1 MSNFRD
7 IISEYRF
14 APKTD
19 KFTLLG
25 ESQMN
30 RSTDLYVDG
39 KRHILVA
46 DDEMINREM
55 LQNIL
60 CDEYDVL
67 MAEDGEVA
75 YDLIK
80 ANRNTLS
87 LILLDLMM
95 PRLNGLDLLTRL
107 KEDPDL
113 KGIPV
118 IVLTSDQASEVES
131 LVRGAADFI
140 PKPYPQP
147 DIIRARISR
156 SIELAEDRQI
166 ISATERDE
174 LTGLYSSEYFYRYA
188 EQFDKYHP
196 NSDMDALCL
205 DVNHFHIV
213 NERFG
218 MAKGD
223 EILRRI
229 AGCLMTA
236 FSAADCVICRKTAD
250 TFLVYCSH
258 RDDYTTITD
267 KISEVCG
274 DMPTSI
280 KLRIGVY
287 ANCDKKLDVRARFD
301 RAKIAADLIRNNYS
315 VFIST
320 FDEKLMENEL
330 FAEQLVDEFP
340 KALAEKQ
347 FQVFFQPKFN
357 ITGDKPVLSSA
368 EALVRWFHPTL
379 GMISPGK
386 FIPLFEDDG
395 LIAQLDEYIWRRT
408 AETISDWKK
417 RLGVSVPVS
426 VNLSRAEMYD
436 PKLVETF
443 EQITSE
449 SGITSKDIYLEI
461 TESAYVRDSDQIV
474 DRVKELRDHGFFI
487 EMDDFGSGYSSLN
500 MISELP
506 IDALKLDMMFIRNA
520 FDKIND
526 TRMISIVIDIAD
538 YLGVPVIAEGVET
551 EEQYLALKK
560 LGCTIIQGYYFSKPV
575 PADEFEK
582 FLTNK

>member
-1 MSNFRD
+1 
-7 IISEYRF
+7 
-14 APKTD
+14 
-19 KFTLLG
+19 
-25 ESQMN
+25 MN

-39 KRHILVA
+39 KRRILVA
-46 DDEMINREM
+46 DDEIVNREM
-55 LQNIL
+55 LEIIL

-67 MAEDGEVA
+67 LAEDGEKA
-75 YDLIK
+75 YDLIRQ
-80 ANRNTLS
+80 NRNTLS

-95 PRLNGLDLLTRL
+95 PKLNGLDLLSRL
-107 KEDPDL
+107 KEDSDL

-118 IVLTSDQASEVES
+118 IVLTSDQDSEVES

-147 DIIRARISR
+147 DVIRARISR

-174 LTGLYSSEYFYRYA
+174 LTGLYSYEYFSRYV

-196 NSDMDALCL
+196 NSEMDALCL

-229 AGCLMTA
+229 ADCLMTV
-236 FSAADCVICRKTAD
+236 FSESDSVICRKNAD

-258 RDDYTTITD
+258 RDDYSSITD
-267 KISEVCG
+267 KVSEVCS
-274 DMPTSI
+274 DMPTSV

-287 ANCDKKLDVRARFD
+287 AYCDKKLDIRARFD
-301 RAKIAADLIRNNYS
+301 RAKIAADLIRNNYM
-315 VFIST
+315 VYVST
-320 FDEKLMENEL
+320 FDETLMENEL

-347 FQVFFQPKFN
+347 FKVFFQPKFN
-357 ITGDKPVLSSA
+357 IVGDKPVLSSA

-395 LIAQLDEYIWRRT
+395 LIAQLDEYIWRCA
-408 AETISDWKK
+408 AETIADWKR
-417 RLGVSVPVS
+417 RLGISVPVS

-436 PKLVETF
+436 PALVDTF
-443 EQITSE
+443 EKITSDF
-449 SGITSKDIYLEI
+449 GITSKDIYLEI

-474 DRVKELRDHGFFI
+474 DRVKELRNHGFFI

-520 FDKIND
+520 FDKQND

-575 PADEFEK
+575 PAEEFEK
-582 FLTNK
+582 FLVEKDS

>member
-1 MSNFRD
+1 M
-7 IISEYRF
+7 
-14 APKTD
+14 K
-19 KFTLLG
+19 
-25 ESQMN
+25 

-46 DDEMINREM
+46 DDEMINRE
-55 LQNIL
+55 LLENIL

-67 MAEDGEVA
+67 LAEDGERA
-75 YDLIK
+75 YELIRE
-80 ANRNTLS
+80 NRNTLS
-87 LILLDLMM
+87 LILLDLIM
-95 PRLNGLDLLTRL
+95 PKLNGLDLLLRL
-107 KEDPDL
+107 KDEPEL
-113 KGIPV
+113 RSIPV

-131 LVRGAADFI
+131 LNRGASDFI

-147 DIIRARISR
+147 DVIRARISR

-174 LTGLYSSEYFYRYA
+174 LTGLYSSEYFYRYG
-188 EQFDKYHP
+188 EQFDKFHP
-196 NSDMDALCL
+196 DSDMDALCL

-223 EILRRI
+223 EILKKI
-229 AGCLMTA
+229 AGCLVTF
-236 FSAADCVICRKTAD
+236 FSTSDCVICRKTAD

-258 RDDYTTITD
+258 RDDYTSITD
-267 KISEVCG
+267 KISEVCC
-274 DMPTSI
+274 DMPTSV

-287 ANCDKKLDVRARFD
+287 ASCDKKLDIRSRFD
-301 RAKIAADLIRNNYS
+301 RAKIAADLIKNNYS
-315 VFIST
+315 AFVSV

-347 FQVFFQPKFN
+347 FKVFFQPKFN
-357 ITGDKPVLSSA
+357 IVGDKPVLSSA

-386 FIPLFEDDG
+386 FIPLFEEDG
-395 LIAQLDEYIWRRT
+395 LIAQLDEYIWRC
-408 AETISDWKK
+408 AADNIADWKK
-417 RLGVSVPVS
+417 RLGLSVPVS

-436 PKLVETF
+436 PALVGTF
-443 EQITSE
+443 EKITSE
-449 SGITSKDIYLEI
+449 SGITTKDIYLEI

-474 DRVKELRDHGFFI
+474 ERVKELREHGFFI

-520 FDKIND
+520 FNKSGD

-551 EEQYLALKK
+551 EEQYLTLKK
-560 LGCTIIQGYYFSKPV
+560 LGCSIIQGYYFSKPV
-575 PADEFEK
+575 PAEEFEK
-582 FLTNK
+582 FLLEKDS

>member
-1 MSNFRD
+1 
-7 IISEYRF
+7 
-14 APKTD
+14 
-19 KFTLLG
+19 
-25 ESQMN
+25 MN

-39 KRHILVA
+39 KRRILVA
-46 DDEMINREM
+46 DDEIVNREM
-55 LQNIL
+55 LENIL

-67 MAEDGEVA
+67 LAEDGEKA
-75 YDLIK
+75 YDLIRQ
-80 ANRNTLS
+80 NRNTLS

-95 PRLNGLDLLTRL
+95 PKLNGLDLLSRL
-107 KEDPDL
+107 KEDSDL

-118 IVLTSDQASEVES
+118 IVLTSDQDSEVES

-147 DIIRARISR
+147 DVIRARISR

-174 LTGLYSSEYFYRYA
+174 LTGLYSYEYFSRYV

-196 NSDMDALCL
+196 NSEMDALCL

-229 AGCLMTA
+229 ADCLMTV
-236 FSAADCVICRKTAD
+236 FSESDSVICRKNAD

-258 RDDYTTITD
+258 RDDYSSITD
-267 KISEVCG
+267 KVSEVCS
-274 DMPTSI
+274 DMPTSV

-287 ANCDKKLDVRARFD
+287 AYCDKKLDIRARFD
-301 RAKIAADLIRNNYS
+301 RAKIAADLIRNNYM
-315 VFIST
+315 VYVST
-320 FDEKLMENEL
+320 FDETLMENEL

-347 FQVFFQPKFN
+347 FKVFFQPKFN
-357 ITGDKPVLSSA
+357 IVGDKPVLSSA

-395 LIAQLDEYIWRRT
+395 LIAQLDDYIWRCA
-408 AETISDWKK
+408 AETIADWKR
-417 RLGVSVPVS
+417 RLGISVPVS

-436 PKLVETF
+436 PALVDTF
-443 EQITSE
+443 EKITSDF
-449 SGITSKDIYLEI
+449 GITSKDIYLEI
-461 TESAYVRDSDQIV
+461 TESAYVRDADQIV
-474 DRVKELRDHGFFI
+474 DRVKELRGHGFFI

-520 FDKIND
+520 FDKQND

-575 PADEFEK
+575 PAEEFEK
-582 FLTNK
+582 FLVEKDS

>member
-1 MSNFRD
+1 
-7 IISEYRF
+7 
-14 APKTD
+14 
-19 KFTLLG
+19 
-25 ESQMN
+25 MN

-55 LQNIL
+55 LENIIG
-60 CDEYDVL
+60 DEYDVL
-67 MAEDGEVA
+67 MAEDGEMA
-75 YDLIK
+75 YDLIRQ
-80 ANRNTLS
+80 NRNTLS
-87 LILLDLMM
+87 LILLDLKM
-95 PRLNGLDLLTRL
+95 PKLTGLELLPKL

-131 LVRGAADFI
+131 LNKGAADFI

-147 DIIRARISR
+147 DVIKARISR

-166 ISATERDE
+166 IGATERDE
-174 LTGLYSSEYFYRYA
+174 LTGLYNSEYFYRYG
-188 EQFDKYHP
+188 EQFDKFHP
-196 NSDMDALCL
+196 GSEMDALCI

-223 EILRRI
+223 EILKRI
-229 AGCLMTA
+229 AGCLMMV
-236 FSAADCVICRKTAD
+236 FSSTECVLCRKTAD

-258 RDDYTTITD
+258 RDDYEKIVERITN
-267 KISEVCG
+267 ICE
-274 DMPTSI
+274 DMPISI
-280 KLRIGVY
+280 KFRIGVY
-287 ANCDKKLDVRARFD
+287 SNCDKKLDIRSRFD
-301 RAKIAADLIRNNYS
+301 RAKIAADMIRNNYS
-315 VFIST
+315 VSVST
-320 FDEKLMENEL
+320 YDEALMQKEL
-330 FAEQLVDEFP
+330 FAEQLIEEFP

-347 FQVFFQPKFN
+347 FHVFFQPKFD
-357 ITGDKPVLSSA
+357 IRGDQPVLSSA

-379 GMISPGK
+379 GMIPPGK
-386 FIPLFEDDG
+386 FIPLFEEDG
-395 LIAQLDEYIWRRT
+395 LISQLDEYIWT
-408 AETISDWKK
+408 DAAEKIAEWKN
-417 RLGVSVPVS
+417 RLGISVPVS

-436 PKLVETF
+436 PELVNTF
-443 EQITSE
+443 ERITSKT
-449 SGITSKDIYLEI
+449 GITTKDIYLEI
-461 TESAYVRDSDQIV
+461 TESAYVRDADQIV
-474 DRVKELRDHGFFI
+474 DRVKELREHGFFI

-520 FDKIND
+520 FDKLND

-560 LGCTIIQGYYFSKPV
+560 LGCAIIQGYYFSKPL

-582 FLTNK
+582 LLHDKKA

>member
-1 MSNFRD
+1 
-7 IISEYRF
+7 
-14 APKTD
+14 
-19 KFTLLG
+19 
-25 ESQMN
+25 MN

-39 KRHILVA
+39 KRRILVA
-46 DDEMINREM
+46 DDEIVNREM
-55 LQNIL
+55 LENIL

-67 MAEDGEVA
+67 LAEDGEKA
-75 YDLIK
+75 YDLIRQ
-80 ANRNTLS
+80 NRNTLS

-95 PRLNGLDLLTRL
+95 PKLNGLDLLSRL
-107 KEDPDL
+107 KEDSDL

-118 IVLTSDQASEVES
+118 IVLTSDQDSEVES

-147 DIIRARISR
+147 DVIRARISR

-174 LTGLYSSEYFYRYA
+174 LTGLYSYEYFSRYV

-196 NSDMDALCL
+196 NSEMDALCL

-229 AGCLMTA
+229 ADCLITV
-236 FSAADCVICRKTAD
+236 FSESDSVICRKNAD

-258 RDDYTTITD
+258 RDDYSSITD
-267 KISEVCG
+267 KVSEVCS
-274 DMPTSI
+274 DMPTSV

-287 ANCDKKLDVRARFD
+287 AYCDKKLDIRARFD
-301 RAKIAADLIRNNYS
+301 RAKIAADLIRNNYM
-315 VFIST
+315 VYVST
-320 FDEKLMENEL
+320 FDEILMENEL

-347 FQVFFQPKFN
+347 FKVFFQPKFN
-357 ITGDKPVLSSA
+357 IAEDKPVLSSA

-395 LIAQLDEYIWRRT
+395 LIAQLDEYIWRCA
-408 AETISDWKK
+408 AETIADWKR
-417 RLGVSVPVS
+417 RLGISVPVS

-436 PKLVETF
+436 PALVDTF
-443 EQITSE
+443 EKITSE
-449 SGITSKDIYLEI
+449 TGTTAKDIYLEI
-461 TESAYVRDSDQIV
+461 TESAYVRDADQIV
-474 DRVKELRDHGFFI
+474 DRVKELRGHGFFI

-520 FDKIND
+520 FDKQND

-575 PADEFEK
+575 PAEEFEK
-582 FLTNK
+582 FLVEKDS

>member
-1 MSNFRD
+1 
-7 IISEYRF
+7 
-14 APKTD
+14 
-19 KFTLLG
+19 
-25 ESQMN
+25 MN

-55 LQNIL
+55 LENIL

-357 ITGDKPVLSSA
+357 ITGDTPVLSSA

-582 FLTNK
+582 FLTKK